1 MRELNQRRGARFRR
15 VTRQRTPLRRRP
27 FLGQIVGHELRSLDV
42 TDARSRRDVDTAP
55 LSRYMF
61 ENCWCPVLR
70 KCGLHFAARC
80 FGLYLH
86 AHEAKLG
93 IIDFYAV
100 KLRNVVQ
107 FAKDGTPAVFEH
119 VSGKGRGVY
128 IAATPGIGYIKA
140 AKFVAN
146 DLAEKWPAAQRSA
159 LTRYAAEAGAAP
171 LVKLSHPA
179 VEAGIYDAPVG
190 SALI

>member
-42 TDARSRRDVDTAP
+42 TDARSRRDVDSAP

-70 KCGLHFAARC
+70 KLNDIPELDRIKVDDAELGFVGVKIKAKAA
-80 FGLYLH
+80 GG
-86 AHEAKLG
+86 E
-93 IIDFYAV
+93 V
-100 KLRNVVQ
+100 KAT